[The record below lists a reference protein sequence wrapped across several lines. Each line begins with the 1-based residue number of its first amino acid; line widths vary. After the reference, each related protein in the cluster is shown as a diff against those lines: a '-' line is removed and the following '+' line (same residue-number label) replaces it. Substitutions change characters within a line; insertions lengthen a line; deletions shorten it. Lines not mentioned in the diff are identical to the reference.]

1 MHLVPT
7 TVLLGLSILSPL
19 VSCSPAQA
27 QLARRDLHPDQAVFM
42 DSGAA
47 AVDDETAVTTIP
59 SRYQSTLLA
68 RRLLAQSSVG
78 DLGSVF
84 PANISA
90 GPYWRTP
97 ESVASAPIV
106 LPEYI
111 ADCER
116 TGDPTL
122 IALAVSTGT
131 KNAKYG
137 DSKNVSITVSW
148 WDEYVRL
155 VGHEPWTKAD
165 LPRLALLGHLE
176 ELDDDEVE
184 ENAVVAC
191 FESLHRDARL
201 WRPGSR
207 GSAHS
212 GKWARVRVEE
222 AYWIGGFG
230 DRHYIGWL
238 DIDEWRS
245 VTEDDWKRV
254 RLPGEKL

>member
-1 MHLVPT
+1 MQLIT
-7 TVLLGLSILSPL
+7 STLSILIALSLLTPPSP
-19 VSCSPAQA
+19 VSCSPPPHP
-27 QLARRDLHPDQAVFM
+27 RRDLQPQQAVFS
-42 DSGAA
+42 DSPAA
-47 AVDDETAVTTIP
+47 SDEAGTTIP
-59 SRYQSTLLA
+59 SRYYSTLLA
-68 RRLLAQSSVG
+68 RRLVAESPVG
-78 DLGSVF
+78 DLASVF
-84 PANISA
+84 PANISS

-111 ADCER
+111 ADCES
-116 TGDPTL
+116 TGNPTL
-122 IALAVSTGT
+122 IALSVSTST

-148 WDEYVRL
+148 WDQYVKL

-165 LPRLALLGHLE
+165 LPRLALLGYLE
-176 ELDDDEVE
+176 EISDSDIH
-184 ENAVVAC
+184 NQGVVAC
-191 FESLHRDARL
+191 FEALHRDARL

-238 DIDEWRS
+238 DIEEWRS
-245 VTEDDWKRV
+245 VTEEEWRRV
-254 RLPGEKL
+254 RLPGEKP